1 LRLTEKGDKYW
12 EDMFK
17 GRNTPLGTGG
27 RASFF
32 FRLGFGESA
41 LDVVLRR
48 FKGDN
53 LERSLR
59 WTEELEREGLI
70 EF

>member
-1 LRLTEKGDKYW
+1 MRLTEKGEKYW

-17 GRNTPLGTGG
+17 GRSTPLGVGG
-27 RASFF
+27 RVSFF
-32 FRLGFGESA
+32 FRLGCSDSA
-41 LDVVLRR
+41 LDVLLRR